1 MIKKFINGVIKME
14 GSNPI
19 IVDLDTF
26 KNGMYDIYTING
38 ISVASKDYLKT
49 LKNGTWYDLNT
60 NRKTLG
66 LEDVHFIY
74 RTQLR
79 EYKSIEWMD
88 LYNSLDKY
96 GFFKD
101 FERYDGKLET
111 DKKVVYGDIYH
122 LNTADSELMEA
133 LNYFKKYGC
142 TIKEYR
148 YKYAPEVR
156 GVAFFIPSSSKS
168 KVIK

>member
-1 MIKKFINGVIKME
+1 MVKKFINGVIKME
-14 GSNPI
+14 GVNPI
-19 IVDLDTF
+19 VVDLDTF
-26 KNGMYDIYTING
+26 NNGMYDVYTING
-38 ISVASKDYLKT
+38 FSVASKDYLKT
-49 LKNGTWYDLNT
+49 LKKGTWYDLKI
-60 NRKTLG
+60 NRKALG
-66 LEDVHFIY
+66 LEDVHFIH
-74 RTQLR
+74 RSQLR

-122 LNTADSELMEA
+122 LNNVDQELMEA

-142 TIKEYR
+142 TLKEYQ
-148 YKYAPEVR
+148 YKYAPELK